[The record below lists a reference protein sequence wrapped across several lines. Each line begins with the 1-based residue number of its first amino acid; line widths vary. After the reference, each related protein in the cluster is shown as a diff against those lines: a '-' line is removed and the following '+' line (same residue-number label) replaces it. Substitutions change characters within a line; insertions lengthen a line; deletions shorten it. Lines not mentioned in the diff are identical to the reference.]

1 MREFLLLAND
11 NGLAAAAS
19 VCVFV
24 ALSLLLFLVIQRG
37 RYHAPGPG
45 RRDDFAKMLILFQT
59 MRDLLEEQ
67 KALARELNEAID
79 TKVKFVRE
87 RVEAAQIDL
96 ANMRTEVQE
105 LSHTIDHHRQAD
117 VRKRADDST
126 ATPGATCELDALI
139 PEPNRDES
147 APEDRLRLLALPER
161 DSKGADRLDSWV
173 GLDLGNQPDTVTP
186 DVQPE
191 LDLEAPADPESA
203 REAFKS
209 LLSQDPLPRMGRE
222 ELASSK
228 AEAPPENPNGEG
240 RITPAIKGRVFE
252 YSTAGMTISQIAKEL
267 GIGKGE
273 VRLIL
278 SLRDIQGS

>member
-1 MREFLLLAND
+1 MSEFLLLAND

-19 VCVFV
+19 VCVIV
-24 ALSLLLFLVIQRG
+24 ALLLLLFLVMQRG
-37 RYHAPGPG
+37 RYRAPGPG
-45 RRDDFAKMLILFQT
+45 KRDDFAKMLILFQT

-96 ANMRTEVQE
+96 ANMRTEVEE
-105 LSHTIDHHRQAD
+105 LSAAIDTHRNAD
-117 VRKRADDST
+117 VPKRADESS
-126 ATPGATCELDALI
+126 ATPGARCELEALI
-139 PEPNRDES
+139 PKPNREDS
-147 APEDRLRLLALPER
+147 SPEDRLRLLALPEQ

-186 DVQPE
+186 DEQPE

-209 LLSQDPLPRMGRE
+209 LLSQDALPRLGRK
-222 ELASSK
+222 ELASSN
-228 AEAPPENPNGEG
+228 APASPTNPNGEG

>member
-11 NGLAAAAS
+11 NGLIAAAA
-19 VCVFV
+19 VFAV
-24 ALSLLLFLVIQRG
+24 LGLMLLCFLALQRG
-37 RYHAPGPG
+37 RYHAPKPG

-67 KALARELNEAID
+67 KNLARELNEAID
-79 TKVKFVRE
+79 TKVKFVKE

-96 ANMRTEVQE
+96 ANMRTEVQD
-105 LSHTIDHHRQAD
+105 LSRAIERHREHGIPERETTSLFDEDDLDAITPGPD
-117 VRKRADDST
+117 RADRS
-126 ATPGATCELDALI
+126 P
-139 PEPNRDES
+139 DE
-147 APEDRLRLLALPER
+147 RLRLLALPER
-161 DSKGADRLDSWV
+161 DEEGADRLDAWV
-173 GLDLGNQPDTVTP
+173 GLDLGTQPDMMTP
-186 DVQPE
+186 DDLPEPNLDEPSDPE
-191 LDLEAPADPESA
+191 LA

-209 LLSQDPLPRMGRE
+209 LLSQDPLPRIGRAE
-222 ELASSK
+222 IASSDRPP
-228 AEAPPENPNGEG
+228 AAPSSNGEG

-252 YSTAGMTISQIAKEL
+252 YSSAGMTISQIAKEL